1 MTHFIKKFLFISFI
15 FSNLS
20 ISAVIESDSTSSVGS
35 DSSWQTGI
43 SLPSNNEADNACA
56 VTSGIPFS
64 CTLPTSGADTV
75 SCQAISLPDGVTLTN
90 SCVLA
95 GTKNED
101 FSIEVSFDD
110 GVNDAVSK
118 IINLTASVNQ
128 DPTASDP
135 LNCSDPD
142 AGSSWTCSL
151 ADSASDPESQNIIFL
166 SNSNTP
172 SWVSINGT
180 TLSGTPTSSGEVDIQ
195 YSISDGVNTINHTYT
210 VTVNI
215 NTANIILGSN
225 AVTSENLSDAGVSA
239 DFLSALNGSG
249 CGNDGTSNC
258 LTIFNS
264 GKSSTSCSLGGGAS
278 ASAAQI
284 EAYALCVIVENATT
298 TSASIA
304 TNQPASNA
312 SAGCSANVSQQINLP
327 SMCGYSAWRCY
338 VSNAH
343 SDWNVL
349 SNTGPAYN
357 GGGPAA
363 YAVSIPGNT
372 TATGTVNLSIAMKL
386 APNYSD
392 HLIKTVSIPVNVQ
405 TAIANAVN
413 GKKHFTLSSGQK
425 HDYGRAWDSCNE
437 KGGRLATKT
446 ETNGTNGNSIFQP
459 NGITGKLVRGGKPS
473 GGWNG
478 LSCYGQGE
486 GYPAHM
492 TKAGANKISCNRY
505 GQWMWC
511 NTDGW
516 GCSQT
521 AGNRAYTCVDLPSCP
536 SN

>member
-142 AGSSWTCSL
+142 TGTSWTCSL

-239 DFLSALNGSG
+239 DFLS
-249 CGNDGTSNC
+249 
-258 LTIFNS
+258 I
-264 GKSSTSCSLGGGAS
+264 
-278 ASAAQI
+278 
-284 EAYALCVIVENATT
+284 
-298 TSASIA
+298 
-304 TNQPASNA
+304 
-312 SAGCSANVSQQINLP
+312 
-327 SMCGYSAWRCY
+327 
-338 VSNAH
+338 
-343 SDWNVL
+343 
-349 SNTGPAYN
+349 
-357 GGGPAA
+357 
-363 YAVSIPGNT
+363 
-372 TATGTVNLSIAMKL
+372 
-386 APNYSD
+386 
-392 HLIKTVSIPVNVQ
+392 
-405 TAIANAVN
+405 
-413 GKKHFTLSSGQK
+413 
-425 HDYGRAWDSCNE
+425 
-437 KGGRLATKT
+437 
-446 ETNGTNGNSIFQP
+446 
-459 NGITGKLVRGGKPS
+459 
-473 GGWNG
+473 
-478 LSCYGQGE
+478 
-486 GYPAHM
+486 
-492 TKAGANKISCNRY
+492 
-505 GQWMWC
+505 
-511 NTDGW
+511 
-516 GCSQT
+516 
-521 AGNRAYTCVDLPSCP
+521 
-536 SN
+536 